1 MQEKKKVEFK
11 KHYSKCRC
19 KGKIEKCRFCNGTK
33 KYHQGYY
40 LIANGIGFYVDTL
53 K

>member
-1 MQEKKKVEFK
+1 MGKEKVEFK

-19 KGKIEKCRFCNGTK
+19 KGKIKECRFCNGTNK
-33 KYHQGYY
+33 FHQGYY
-40 LIANGIGFYVDTL
+40 LIAGNIGFYVDTL